1 MERLK
6 AMKNMLM
13 SCAEGQMTHLDEIDA
28 EELGEVIDMIK
39 DLEEAIYYC
48 TVIEAMNK
56 PQEHGFE
63 QEKQEHQQ
71 YYQQPMMYYDGGWGG
86 GRSYYNGGGSSSS
99 SSGGGG
105 GSSGGNSGGSS
116 SSGGGSSSSGYG
128 GSSMQ
133 YTEKEYPYEFR
144 DLREGRSPRS
154 RRMYMESRETHQDK
168 ASQMRE
174 LEKYMQELA
183 QDLVEMVEGAS
194 AEEKQYLSKKISAL
208 SNKLGQLSD

>member
-1 MERLK
+1 
-6 AMKNMLM
+6 
-13 SCAEGQMTHLDEIDA
+13 
-28 EELGEVIDMIK
+28 
-39 DLEEAIYYC
+39 
-48 TVIEAMNK
+48 
-56 PQEHGFE
+56 
-63 QEKQEHQQ
+63 
-71 YYQQPMMYYDGGWGG
+71 MYYDGGW
-86 GRSYYNGGGSSSS
+86 NGGYGYYSGGEPSKSNNGSA
-99 SSGGGG
+99 SSGTNNA
-105 GSSGGNSGGSS
+105 STS
-116 SSGGGSSSSGYG
+116 
-128 GSSMQ
+128 

-194 AEEKQYLSKKISAL
+194 VEEKQYLSKKISAL